1 MHRVNGCLQRTQL
14 YMCDTLNVSFTWGFL
29 KVKIKHKNY
38 IAYEYMIDSDRRLL
52 LKSAST
58 VVIISSHGQI

>member
-1 MHRVNGCLQRTQL
+1 MHRVNGCLQRTH
-14 YMCDTLNVSFTWGFL
+14 MCDTLNVSFTWDFL

-58 VVIISSHGQI
+58 VVIISSHGPI